1 MTRTKL
7 ILPFLLLLA
16 AASATAHEDHA
27 RAADGQAR
35 AMTPPQP
42 IAARYELRAGARS
55 IDWFLTRDAARIET
69 YNAGSRQAEV
79 WERTRTGEIEYRR
92 IFLDDRRIVE
102 YTAGELKARRAA
114 PDWSALASVIA
125 PARIAG
131 LRKTG
136 ERTVLGRRALVLE
149 GRIEGVPTRLW
160 WLPEAQLP
168 ARLERGRG
176 KGLVRFS
183 LRELHAGAP
192 AGWPRMDEARL
203 SGFGLID
210 AADFGDMQYD
220 PFVQKVMQQDGD
232 AHGHNHAH

>member
-1 MTRTKL
+1 MSLSYCRNNRRVSSRTVQV
-7 ILPFLLLLA
+7 
-16 AASATAHEDHA
+16 AH
-27 RAADGQAR
+27 
-35 AMTPPQP
+35 
-42 IAARYELRAGARS
+42 RS
-55 IDWFLTRDAARIET
+55 FHVCT
-69 YNAGSRQAEV
+69 
-79 WERTRTGEIEYRR
+79 
-92 IFLDDRRIVE
+92 
-102 YTAGELKARRAA
+102 
-114 PDWSALASVIA
+114 
-125 PARIAG
+125 AG

-220 PFVQKVMQQDGD
+220 PFVQKLMQQDGD